1 VVVGSSNKKI
11 ISLVGGKI
19 FISLV
24 NPTKLDA
31 LGSIFF
37 IPWEKMPLLFPI
49 EPTNALLQKKKKKKP
64 TNA

>member
-1 VVVGSSNKKI
+1 VVGSSNKKI
-11 ISLVGGKI
+11 ISLVGGKF

-37 IPWEKMPLLFPI
+37 VPWEKMPLLFPI
-49 EPTNALLQKKKKKKP
+49 EPTNALLQKK
-64 TNA
+64 